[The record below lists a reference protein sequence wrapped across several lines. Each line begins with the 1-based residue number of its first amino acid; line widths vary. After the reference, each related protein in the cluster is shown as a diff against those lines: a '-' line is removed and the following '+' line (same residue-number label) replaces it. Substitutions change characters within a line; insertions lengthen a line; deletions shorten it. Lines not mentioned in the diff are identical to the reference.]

1 MTALRTRMIED
12 LKLAGKSDR
21 TQEAYVRAVRQLAEH
36 YHRRPDRISEEEIR
50 RYFLHK
56 LTEAR
61 WSRSAATIALCGLK
75 FFYEVTLRKKWTV
88 LELVRP
94 KKEHKLPVV
103 LTMEEV
109 HKILACVKL
118 VRHRAC
124 LATIY
129 SCGLRLQEGTR
140 LRVPDIDGKRMMVHV
155 KQAKGAQDRYVPL
168 PSTALELLRT
178 FWATHRNPV
187 WIFPSPGA
195 NGKDMPTATVPMN
208 HGSVQAAF
216 RVALKASKINKKASV
231 HTLGHC
237 YATHLLEDGVNLR
250 LIQEFLGHHSARTT
264 QIYTHLSAKAEA
276 MAFQT
281 INRVMKDLK
290 S

>member
-1 MTALRTRMIED
+1 
-12 LKLAGKSDR
+12 
-21 TQEAYVRAVRQLAEH
+21 
-36 YHRRPDRISEEEIR
+36 
-50 RYFLHK
+50 
-56 LTEAR
+56 
-61 WSRSAATIALCGLK
+61 
-75 FFYEVTLRKKWTV
+75 
-88 LELVRP
+88 
-94 KKEHKLPVV
+94 
-103 LTMEEV
+103 
-109 HKILACVKL
+109 
-118 VRHRAC
+118 
-124 LATIY
+124 
-129 SCGLRLQEGTR
+129 
-140 LRVPDIDGKRMMVHV
+140 MMVHV

-187 WIFPSPGA
+187 WIFPSSGA

-231 HTLGHC
+231 HTLRHC